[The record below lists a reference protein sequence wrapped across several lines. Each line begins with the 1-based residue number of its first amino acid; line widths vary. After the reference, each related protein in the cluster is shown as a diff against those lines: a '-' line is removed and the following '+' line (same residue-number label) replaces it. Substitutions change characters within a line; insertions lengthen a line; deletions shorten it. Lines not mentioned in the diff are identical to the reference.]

1 MYADASVILFST
13 ANACFWTAFGFGVMD
28 YIIMVPNG
36 LGAILGFI
44 QMFLRLVVPSG
55 DTSPS
60 EIDTQVDD
68 KSEGFAD
75 VDIEATAS
83 ASTTEAPA
91 KEETEDE

>member
-1 MYADASVILFST
+1 
-13 ANACFWTAFGFGVMD
+13 MD

-60 EIDTQVDD
+60 EIETQVDD

-75 VDIEATAS
+75 VDIEATTAS

-91 KEETEDE
+91 KEETENE